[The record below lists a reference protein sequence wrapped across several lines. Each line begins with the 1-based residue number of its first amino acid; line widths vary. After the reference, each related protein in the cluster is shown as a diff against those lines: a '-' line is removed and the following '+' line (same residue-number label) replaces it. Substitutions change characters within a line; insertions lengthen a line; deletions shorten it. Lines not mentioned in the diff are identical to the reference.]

1 MGEGQM
7 SHKGHY
13 LGTVGKDDPCVE
25 LIDHL
30 LRSMRQNGIAIEPAS
45 SSCAADSV
53 SIDLRFKEVDVPLSG
68 SGATCRKTSAM
79 AKIGDVEAE
88 VQNIQEHF

>member
-1 MGEGQM
+1 MGERQM

-13 LGTVGKDDPCVE
+13 LGTVGIDDPCAE

-30 LRSMRQNGIAIEPAS
+30 LRSMRQNGIAIEPPS

>member
-1 MGEGQM
+1 M

-53 SIDLRFKEVDVPLSG
+53 SIDLLFKEEVDVPLSG